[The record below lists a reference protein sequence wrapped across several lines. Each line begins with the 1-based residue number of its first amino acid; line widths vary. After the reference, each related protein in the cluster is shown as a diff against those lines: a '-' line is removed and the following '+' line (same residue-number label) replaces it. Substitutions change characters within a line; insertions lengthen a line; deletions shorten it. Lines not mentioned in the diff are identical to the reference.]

1 MDSHLEMDYEDRTHD
16 DFDVDN
22 DEGCGKWGCR
32 ECYPDDDEDCDT
44 CLGGEYQDIHDACR
58 LGGIPCEAC
67 EVVVDLVEDMRE
79 FADICRAEAAMR

>member
-32 ECYPDDDEDCDT
+32 ECYPDDDKDCDT
-44 CLGGEYQDIHDACR
+44 WGW
-58 LGGIPCEAC
+58 
-67 EVVVDLVEDMRE
+67 
-79 FADICRAEAAMR
+79 EAATGYEDGGYEDYEPSPYDGTYSEC